1 MGEKSENPPEI
12 CVADEEGL
20 GRHYVGL
27 ATNDPKHGGFRLYTV
42 CRDIVVSPILDSL
55 PFEQAVVL
63 PLPSPLPL
71 QVFRMGRLALPY
83 PTNVSKLTGKVV
95 LVWGGSSSVG
105 SSAIQLAAAAGVT
118 VVTVASS
125 HNLQYVKSL
134 GTEHAFDYKSP
145 SVVDDIVSAV
155 KSTDFAGIFG
165 AISTGESSWIWSQAL
180 RKLGSGGKYAPPC
193 QRPKMFPRI
202 WQVEEVSLR
211 LLNSLSWA

>member
-12 CVADEEGL
+12 CVADEEEL

-27 ATNDPKHGGFRLYTV
+27 ATNDPKHGGFQLYTV

-63 PLPSPLPL
+63 PLPSPLLL

-83 PTNVSKLTGKVV
+83 PTNVSKPTGKVV

-155 KSTDFAGIFG
+155 KSTDFAGMFD
-165 AISTGESSWIWSQAL
+165 AISTGESSGIWS
-180 RKLGSGGKYAPPC
+180 
-193 QRPKMFPRI
+193 
-202 WQVEEVSLR
+202 
-211 LLNSLSWA
+211 